1 MRGPAEG
8 NTTTQGQGVHTEIV
22 HSVCLISFTISLEI
36 VRLYPNMR
44 GSIVI
49 VSLVLLLGS
58 HLDII
63 DAEKHD
69 YRKMIM
75 GVIQVNY
82 LL

>member
-1 MRGPAEG
+1 MQSA
-8 NTTTQGQGVHTEIV
+8 IV

-49 VSLVLLLGS
+49 ASVVLFLGIKGS

-63 DAEKHD
+63 DAEKPE
-69 YRKMIM
+69 YGKMIM
-75 GVIQVNY
+75 GVIQVIY
-82 LL
+82 LF

>member
-1 MRGPAEG
+1 
-8 NTTTQGQGVHTEIV
+8 
-22 HSVCLISFTISLEI
+22 
-36 VRLYPNMR
+36 MR

-49 VSLVLLLGS
+49 ASVVLFLGIKGS

-69 YRKMIM
+69 YGKMIM